1 MLANDG
7 RKLQSVRLPGKADVE
22 KDQIKWRVLT
32 DNRLSGRAIVRS
44 PNRVVRIPFE
54 GCSRQREQC
63 RIVIHH
69 ENALGHVLHLVIYV
83 NLETNWRISQ
93 HSRISNT
100 GQPSSESDDAAEVLF
115 DWDRF

>member
-32 DNRLSGRAIVRS
+32 DNRLSGRAIVSS

-69 ENALGHVLHLVIYV
+69 ENALGHALHLHQLAKLSCYELNCYIMYAQK
-83 NLETNWRISQ
+83 LIINWCG
-93 HSRISNT
+93 T
-100 GQPSSESDDAAEVLF
+100 
-115 DWDRF
+115 